1 MITMALLVGVVIPSL
16 AAGSLTTLYNVKM
29 GGIRIVVDGDE
40 VHPTDANGNKV
51 QPLIY
56 NGTSCLPVRAVAS
69 ALGKAVYWD
78 GPTYTVYLGKMD
90 GKLDYPTVMLED
102 LKTIS
107 SKDLVGDSNLIDNYG
122 NTYGSGLWP
131 YYYNRNGKELAY
143 EYLLDMKY
151 SRFKA
156 TLYVPQGATSD
167 KSDVIRI
174 KADGK
179 QIYSSPAMTKTSRPL
194 QVDIDTTGCNV
205 FEISF
210 TSKNIPICLADAGFY
225 Q

>member
-1 MITMALLVGVVIPSL
+1 M
-16 AAGSLTTLYNVKM
+16 
-29 GGIRIVVDGDE
+29 DGKKIQ
-40 VHPTDANGNKV
+40 PTDANGNEV
-51 QPLIY
+51 EPIIY
-56 NGTSCLPVRAVAS
+56 NGTTYLPVRAVSS

-78 GPTYTVYLGKMD
+78 GQNWTVYLGKMD

-102 LKTIS
+102 LTTIS
-107 SKDLVGDSNLIDNYG
+107 SNDLVGDPDLIDNYG
-122 NTYGSGLWP
+122 NTYGSGLWA
-131 YYYNRNGKELAY
+131 YYYNRSGKELAY

-194 QVDIDTTGCNV
+194 QVDIDITGCNV
-205 FEISF
+205 LEISF
-210 TSKNIPICLADAGFY
+210 TSKNIPISLADAGFY